1 MLKIF
6 VRLVM
11 RIRFLLLVVIVPLL
25 LAPLFAQN
33 ECDEVYIKAMTE
45 KNPGQQ
51 AQLLKNF
58 LATCSG
64 KGSQYENFANANL
77 SLLNYPGKTPAEAI
91 SYGEK
96 AISLGGLDDLTK
108 CQLLLQMSALYSQSG
123 QNLDKAK
130 QYGLQV
136 TEVAKAAKAKET
148 EGSTTSA
155 DQWNKMIGAGYFTMG
170 QAQEKA
176 KDFKGAVDSYANSY
190 SLLKN
195 PQIMASIKKLGKALY
210 DAKAYDDAEKAF
222 KAAYTATK
230 DNDIAVVYAQ
240 SLYRNNKD
248 AEALALFKEIYGRQK
263 SGEIAYNIGIILA
276 KEAKTNPAVTSE
288 AIRYLLEASF
298 TYAAKSQEA
307 MKLAE
312 TLFFLNN
319 KELRY
324 NETVTEILA
333 KNKKIDDMT
342 SAYNTKFGNKD
353 EEDLSDSEK
362 AEMKTILA
370 NIETEKKA
378 LEKLQS
384 EQNMAIAKFNKLLDD
399 TKVRLGI
406 K

>member
-1 MLKIF
+1 MKTK
-6 VRLVM
+6 V
-11 RIRFLLLVVIVPLL
+11 FLLFAIAPLL

-33 ECDEVYIKAMTE
+33 ECDDAYIKAMTE
-45 KNPGQQ
+45 KNPAQQ
-51 AQLLKNF
+51 AQLLKDF
-58 LATCSG
+58 LGKCAG
-64 KGSQYENFANANL
+64 KGSQYENFANATL
-77 SLLNYPGKTPAEAI
+77 SLLNYPGKTPTEAT

-96 AISLGGLDDLTK
+96 ALALGGLDDLTK
-108 CQLLLQMSALYSQSG
+108 CQVLLQLSALYSQSG
-123 QNLDKAK
+123 QNLEKAK
-130 QYGLQV
+130 SYGLQV
-136 TEVAKAAKAKET
+136 TEIAKAAKAKDT
-148 EGSTTSA
+148 EGSTSNPG
-155 DQWNKMIGAGYFTMG
+155 QWNKMIGAGYFTMG

-176 KDFKGAVDSYANSY
+176 KDYKGAVDSYANSY

-195 PQIMASIKKLGKALY
+195 PQIMASIKKLGKTLY
-210 DAKAYDDAEKAF
+210 DAKAYGDAEKAF
-222 KAAYTATK
+222 KAAYAVTK

-248 AEALALFKEIYGRQK
+248 AEALALFKEIYAREKG
-263 SGEIAYNIGIILA
+263 GEIAYNIGIIMA

-298 TYAAKSQEA
+298 TYSPKSQEA

-312 TLFFLNN
+312 TLFFLNS

-333 KNKKIDDMT
+333 KSKKIEELT
-342 SAYNTKFGNKD
+342 NAYNSKFGNKD

-362 AEMKTILA
+362 AEMKTMLA
-370 NIETEKKA
+370 NIEAEKKA

-384 EQNMAIAKFNKLLDD
+384 EQNMAIAKFNKLLED
-399 TKVRLGI
+399 TKARLGI

>member
-1 MLKIF
+1 
-6 VRLVM
+6 M
-11 RIRFLLLVVIVPLL
+11 RTKVFLFFAIASLL

-33 ECDEVYIKAMTE
+33 PCDDSYIKAMTE
-45 KNPGQQ
+45 KNPAQQ
-51 AQLLKNF
+51 AQLLKDF
-58 LATCSG
+58 LGRCAGS
-64 KGSQYENFANANL
+64 GSQYENFANANL

-108 CQLLLQMSALYSQSG
+108 CQILLQLSALYSQSG
-123 QNLDKAK
+123 QNLEKAK
-130 QYGLQV
+130 SYGLQV
-136 TEVAKAAKAKET
+136 TEVAKAAKTKET
-148 EGSTTSA
+148 EGTTTSS
-155 DQWNKMIGAGYFTMG
+155 DHWNKMIGAGYFTMG

-176 KDFKGAVDSYANSY
+176 KDYKGAVDSYANSY
-190 SLLKN
+190 ALLKN
-195 PQIMASIKKLGKALY
+195 PQIMASIKKLGKTLY
-210 DAKAYDDAEKAF
+210 DAKAYADAEKAF
-222 KAAYTATK
+222 HTAYTVTK

-263 SGEIAYNIGIILA
+263 SGEVAYNIGIILA
-276 KEAKTNPAVTSE
+276 KEAKTNPATTND

-319 KELRY
+319 KELKY
-324 NETVTEILA
+324 NETVTEIQA
-333 KNKKIDDMT
+333 KGKKIDELT
-342 SAYNTKFGNKD
+342 SSYNSKFGNKD

-362 AEMKTILA
+362 NEMKTILA

-384 EQNMAIAKFNKLLDD
+384 EQNTAIAKFNRLLDD
-399 TKVRLGI
+399 TKARLGI

>member
-1 MLKIF
+1 MRTKILYF
-6 VRLVM
+6 
-11 RIRFLLLVVIVPLL
+11 IYFIAIAALLSAPLL
-25 LAPLFAQN
+25 AQS
-33 ECDEVYIKAMTE
+33 ECDDTYIKAMTE

-51 AQLLKNF
+51 AQLLKSF
-58 LATCSG
+58 LATCAG

-96 AISLGGLDDLTK
+96 AIALGGLDDLTK
-108 CQLLLQMSALYSQSG
+108 CQILLQVSALYSQSG
-123 QNLDKAK
+123 QNLEKAK
-130 QYGLQV
+130 SYALQV

-155 DQWNKMIGAGYFTMG
+155 AQWNKVIGAGYFAMG

-176 KDFKGAVDSYANSY
+176 KDYRGAVDSYANSY
-190 SLLKN
+190 ALLKN
-195 PQIMASIKKLGKALY
+195 PQIMASIKKLGKTLY
-210 DAKAYDDAEKAF
+210 DAKAYADAEKAF
-222 KAAYTATK
+222 QAAYAATK
-230 DNDIAVVYAQ
+230 DNDIAAVYAQ
-240 SLYRNNKD
+240 ALYRNGKD

-263 SGEIAYNIGIILA
+263 SGEVAYNIGIILA
-276 KEAKTNPAVTSE
+276 KEAKTNAAMTNE

-298 TYAAKSQEA
+298 TYAPKSQEA

-312 TLFFLNN
+312 TLFFLNS
-319 KELRY
+319 KELKY
-324 NETVTEILA
+324 NETVAMIQAKGKKTEEL
-333 KNKKIDDMT
+333 T

-362 AEMKTILA
+362 AEMKTMLA

-378 LEKLQS
+378 LEKLQG
-384 EQNMAIAKFNKLLDD
+384 EQNMAIAKFNKLLED
-399 TKVRLGI
+399 TKTRLGI

>member
-1 MLKIF
+1 
-6 VRLVM
+6 M
-11 RIRFLLLVVIVPLL
+11 RTKFLFLIAIVSLLGAPLL
-25 LAPLFAQN
+25 AQN
-33 ECDEVYIKAMTE
+33 ECDDAYVRAMTE
-45 KNPGQQ
+45 KNPTQQ
-51 AQLLKNF
+51 TQLLKDF
-58 LATCSG
+58 LAKCAG

-108 CQLLLQMSALYSQSG
+108 CQILLQVSALYSQSG
-123 QNLDKAK
+123 QNLEKAK
-130 QYGLQV
+130 SYGLQV
-136 TEVAKAAKAKET
+136 TEVAKTAKSKET
-148 EGSTTSA
+148 EGVTTSA
-155 DQWNKMIGAGYFTMG
+155 GQWNKMVGAGYFTMG

-176 KDFKGAVDSYANSY
+176 KDYKGAVDSYANSY

-195 PQIMASIKKLGKALY
+195 PQIMVSIKKLGKTLY

-222 KAAYTATK
+222 KTAYAITK
-230 DNDIAVVYAQ
+230 DNGIAGIYAQ

-263 SGEIAYNIGIILA
+263 SGETAYNIGIILA
-276 KEAKTNPAVTSE
+276 KEAKTNPAATTE
-288 AIRYLLEASF
+288 AIRYLLEASY
-298 TYAAKSQEA
+298 TYPTKSQES

-319 KELRY
+319 KELKY
-324 NETVTEILA
+324 NETVSEILA
-333 KNKKIDDMT
+333 RGKKIEELT

-353 EEDLSDSEK
+353 EEDLTDGEK
-362 AEMKTILA
+362 NEMKTILA
-370 NIETEKKA
+370 NIEAEKKA

-399 TKVRLGI
+399 TKLRLGI

>member
-1 MLKIF
+1 MRKKI
-6 VRLVM
+6 
-11 RIRFLLLVVIVPLL
+11 LLSIVIVPFLF
-25 LAPLFAQN
+25 APLIAQT

-45 KNPGQQ
+45 KNPAQQ
-51 AQLLKNF
+51 AQLLKDF
-58 LATCSG
+58 LATCGG
-64 KGSQYENFANANL
+64 KGSQYENFASANL

-130 QYGLQV
+130 NYGLQV

-155 DQWNKMIGAGYFTMG
+155 AQWNKMIGAGYFTMG

-210 DAKAYDDAEKAF
+210 DAKAYDEAEKAF
-222 KAAYTATK
+222 KTAYAVTK

-263 SGEIAYNIGIILA
+263 SGEIAYNIGIIMA

-288 AIRYLLEASF
+288 AIRYLIEASF

-319 KELRY
+319 KELKY

-333 KNKKIDDMT
+333 KGKKIEELT
-342 SAYNTKFGNKD
+342 GAYNTKYGNKD

-362 AEMKTILA
+362 AEMKAMLA
-370 NIETEKKA
+370 NIEAEKKA
-378 LEKLQS
+378 LDKLQS

-399 TKVRLGI
+399 TKLRLGI

>member
-1 MLKIF
+1 MRKKI
-6 VRLVM
+6 
-11 RIRFLLLVVIVPLL
+11 LLSIVIVPFLFT
-25 LAPLFAQN
+25 PLFAQT

-45 KNPGQQ
+45 KNPAQQ
-51 AQLLKNF
+51 AQHLKDF
-58 LATCSG
+58 LAQCGG

-108 CQLLLQMSALYSQSG
+108 CQLLLQLSALYSQSG

-130 QYGLQV
+130 SYGLQV

-155 DQWNKMIGAGYFTMG
+155 AQWNKMIGAGYFTMG

-222 KAAYTATK
+222 KTAYAVTK

-263 SGEIAYNIGIILA
+263 SGEIAYNIGIIMA

-319 KELRY
+319 KELKY
-324 NETVTEILA
+324 NETVTEIQA
-333 KNKKIDDMT
+333 KNKKIEELT
-342 SAYNTKFGNKD
+342 GAYNTKYGNKD

-362 AEMKTILA
+362 AEMKAMLA
-370 NIETEKKA
+370 NIEAEKKA
-378 LEKLQS
+378 LDKLQS

-399 TKVRLGI
+399 TKLRLGI